1 MHYRNNTSIPQTVFG
16 IDGLT
21 KTIQPGETA
30 EISLTVP
37 YTVTGSGMELEDVA
51 GINDVAV
58 DEANVGFTIEGGTTP
73 KLLTVDASFPT
84 SSAVKAAEVVFTE
97 TAGAGTY
104 TGSIVLP
111 AGATILDIKVKST
124 ALWAADTAAMDVGD
138 VADPNGFY
146 AAINLKA
153 TDLLVDE
160 EIRFEST
167 GGKEGAYIVTATGEL
182 NNYSASARTITGTIV
197 TTGVA
202 GATGRTRMMV
212 IWTVP
217 TPSAATKA

>member
-1 MHYRNNTSIPQTVFG
+1 MQYRNNSTTPKTVMG
-16 IDGLT
+16 TDGMT
-21 KTIQPGETA
+21 KVVQAGASA
-30 EISLTVP
+30 EIAVDVP
-37 YTVTGSGMELEDVA
+37 YTKTTGGLSLDGVA
-51 GINDVAV
+51 DINDIVPVKGA
-58 DEANVGFTIEGGTTP
+58 VGFTMEGGTTP
-73 KLLTVDASFPT
+73 KILTVDASFPT

-217 TPSAATKA
+217 TSSAAAKA